1 MSDELTTGQSDF
13 PANWGFPSDP
23 YNYCTASYTACG
35 MIWYGK
41 GKCTLD
47 DALEVLDDPRTKG
60 RTIDRLTLCG
70 TDDPAWT
77 TEADVLKQKPC
88 YMQSYKL

>member
-1 MSDELTTGQSDF
+1 MSDLTTGQSDF

-23 YNYCTASYTACG
+23 YNYCTGNYTECG

-41 GKCTLD
+41 ERCTQEDVL
-47 DALEVLDDPRTKG
+47 AVLDDPRSRKK
-60 RTIDRLTLCG
+60 IDRLTLCG

-77 TEADVLKQKPC
+77 TETDVLKQKPC
-88 YMQSYKL
+88 YQQKVTMG